1 MAVIELD
8 NISVEYRLYHERPT
22 SLKESV
28 LRSLRTGK
36 IKHYTKLFALKNVN
50 LRVEKGEVFG
60 VIGSNGAGKS
70 TLLRVLA
77 GVLPPTAGTRRIA
90 GSIDSLISLGAGF
103 DPELNAVENILLY
116 GSLRRRK
123 TSEIRK
129 HIGRILE
136 FAELGEFADT
146 PIKYYSSGMAARL
159 GFAVAVDSNPDV
171 LLVDE
176 VLAVGDERFRAKCD
190 QVFIDFLAQGKTVFM
205 VSHALDTVRNLC
217 SRVGV
222 LSQGQFVFTGDAE
235 EAIKIYLSP
244 DYATRLS

>member
-1 MAVIELD
+1 MAVIELE
-8 NISVEYRLYHERPT
+8 NISVEYRRYHERPT

-28 LRSLRTGK
+28 LRALKTGQFR
-36 IKHYTKLFALKNVN
+36 HYTKLFALKDVS
-50 LRVEKGEVFG
+50 LKVEKGEVFG

-77 GVLPPTAGTRRIA
+77 GVLPPTAGVRRVD

-123 TSEIRK
+123 SSEIRK

-136 FAELGEFADT
+136 FAELTKFADT
-146 PIKYYSSGMAARL
+146 PIKYYSSGMSARL
-159 GFAVAVDSNPDV
+159 GFAVAVDSDPDV

-190 QVFIDFLAQGKTVFM
+190 QVFTDFLRKGKTVFM
-205 VSHALDTVRNLC
+205 VSHALETVKKLC
-217 SRVGV
+217 NRVGV
-222 LSQGQFVFTGDAE
+222 LSQGQFIFTGDAE
-235 EAIKIYLSP
+235 EAVKLYLSP
-244 DYATRLS
+244 GYATRLS